1 MPRQIQDIKDFL
13 LKALQ
18 KGRQV
23 RHHQEEQ
30 GERQVQAIGM
40 FAQGQMKLPKAPDRP
55 LVPYMRYSRKMWA
68 KVRAENPDAQLW
80 DISKIIGSMWKDVS
94 EMEKHTYNQ
103 EYEIEKMEY
112 EKAMKNFH
120 NSNSYQQ
127 YQQQQKGGKAPQKM
141 SRGRMDVGG
150 VVIQPIEDDAD
161 NNELSARRV
170 SAIRF
175 DRNHRLITELLSTNI
190 VNDTRTIVAQ
200 SRIEL
205 LKKQADSLI
214 MHQKKLE
221 KELTDM
227 GEKFNEKKRGLETSS
242 EEFADNLKKVCD
254 EKVVVEPT
262 KYEEMVE
269 EWRGKLADAYDD
281 YKTKVEDMEKKL
293 ASEREKMAEK
303 TPVLYNLTIGE
314 DEEKEKKK
322 INVEK
327 KKEVAKVEVKKE
339 NGSKEEEKMEV
350 DEKINE
356 DGIVAKKEEESTA

>member
-1 MPRQIQDIKDFL
+1 S
-13 LKALQ
+13 A
-18 KGRQV
+18 V
-23 RHHQEEQ
+23 
-30 GERQVQAIGM
+30 AM
-40 FAQGQMKLPKAPDRP
+40 FAHGQMKMPKAPDRP

-68 KVRAENPDAQLW
+68 KVRAENSDAQLW
-80 DISKIIGSMWKDVS
+80 DISKIIGAMWKDVS
-94 EMEKHTYNQ
+94 EMEKHSYNQ

-112 EKAMKNFH
+112 EKAMKNFQ
-120 NSNSYQQ
+120 NSTAYQQ
-127 YQQQQKGGKAPQKM
+127 FQNQQKGGKAPQKM

-227 GEKFNEKKRGLETSS
+227 GDKFNEKKRGLETSS
-242 EEFADNLKKVCD
+242 EDFAENLKKVCD
-254 EKVVVEPT
+254 EKVVVEPA

-269 EWRGKLADAYDD
+269 EWRAKLSDSYDD
-281 YKTKVEDMEKKL
+281 YKSKVEEMEKKL

-314 DEEKEKKK
+314 DEEKEKEKNKK
-322 INVEK
+322 EANKVEEK
-327 KKEVAKVEVKKE
+327 KV
-339 NGSKEEEKMEV
+339 NGNKEEEKMEV
-350 DEKINE
+350 DDKIE
-356 DGIVAKKEEESTA
+356 DDGIVAKKEEESKA